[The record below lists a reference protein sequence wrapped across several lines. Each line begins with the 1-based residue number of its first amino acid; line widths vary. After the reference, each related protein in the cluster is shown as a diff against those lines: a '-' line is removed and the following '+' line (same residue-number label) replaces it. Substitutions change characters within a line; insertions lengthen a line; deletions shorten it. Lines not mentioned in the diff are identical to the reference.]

1 MELCEAQFLKKQKKQ
16 TNIKTRMYGTLSVL
30 LINQECAHSVRLL
43 SFCPFEY
50 MERRPVQNVN
60 FIKVKVIQT
69 YQKIAI
75 YLQIVSV
82 FVGT

>member
-1 MELCEAQFLKKQKKQ
+1 
-16 TNIKTRMYGTLSVL
+16 MYGTLSVL